1 MNYSHIL
8 TIQVW
13 SEKNN
18 QTTNHGNILN
28 RIKELI
34 VEGIQSQELL
44 VNDKK
49 KVISLLWKQIKWSS
63 SNNNLYNSDIV
74 TERHFIKDEIIYQH
88 TKQMLDEIEEKLSI
102 ENKFTSDYKIIFSI
116 VKPLHQKNELLEN
129 INLEFAEI

>member
-129 INLEFAEI
+129 INLEFEEI

>member
-28 RIKELI
+28 RVKELI

>member
-8 TIQVW
+8 TIQIW

-28 RIKELI
+28 RVKELI
-34 VEGIQSQELL
+34 VEDVQSQELV

-88 TKQMLDEIEEKLSI
+88 TKQMLNEIEEKLCK
-102 ENKFTSDYKIIFSI
+102 ENRFTSDYKIIFSI

-129 INLEFAEI
+129 INLEFTEV